1 MSKYIIT
8 AVSIMFIAILAVWST
23 SPGGAMRA
31 ADTISFDPQTE
42 IRTQWFK
49 SVDEYSDFI
58 RTIEARNRNMYKAGF
73 EDTRVFKELSSI
85 SEAPAALEMESL
97 KKGDFSET
105 NVQVAGIDE
114 ADIMKTDG
122 DFIYAISNNRV
133 FIVRAYPGKD
143 AEIVSII
150 NFNGKQPTGMFIN
163 GNKLTVFGH
172 LHSRDFLKDMDF
184 APVHGMSFFEI
195 YDISDRSRPELKK
208 NFKFEG
214 TYFNARMKDEHVYFV
229 LINQTVS
236 RATLPTPV
244 IIEDEHV
251 RDIPVTDIAYFNIP
265 YMNPRLVTVHS
276 IDIEE
281 AENNDSKSV
290 AVEYGQNMYMSH
302 KNIYITYTKTVNEQ
316 KINQKML
323 NELIEQHVS
332 DTEMLLIDKI
342 RKTDDDVLS
351 EYEKDV
357 KITKIYMSHFNMLG
371 SRERARIQNR
381 ARELTH
387 KKLEKYGN
395 LEFTVV
401 HRIGINNGR
410 VRVKDNGTVPGHI
423 INQFSMDEKEGV
435 FRIATTISRSWS
447 GYSGSREST
456 NNVYTLDDDLYI
468 IGRLE
473 GLARSEQIYSTRFIG
488 DRLYMV
494 TFRQIDPFFVID
506 LKNPRKI
513 KELGKL
519 KIPGFSRYL
528 HPYDRNTIIG
538 IGQDATEQGR
548 TTGLKIS
555 LFDVSN
561 VSKPKEVA
569 KFVTDEKYANST
581 ALYEHKA
588 FLFDRNKKLLV
599 IPAFSHS
606 HNGDQSYNGAFVFR
620 ISKDK
625 IKLRGLIDH
634 SMAKYGNNLQVER
647 SLWIKDLLYTKSPNL
662 LRINE
667 IASLSAVKN
676 IALEDQTVKIMKY

>member
-1 MSKYIIT
+1 
-8 AVSIMFIAILAVWST
+8 
-23 SPGGAMRA
+23 
-31 ADTISFDPQTE
+31 
-42 IRTQWFK
+42 
-49 SVDEYSDFI
+49 
-58 RTIEARNRNMYKAGF
+58 MYKLELDSPAIF
-73 EDTRVFKELSSI
+73 EKFRSI
-85 SEAPAALEMESL
+85 AKAPAALEMKPL

-133 FIVRAYPGKD
+133 FIIRAYPGKD
-143 AEIVSII
+143 AEIVSTVD
-150 NFNGKQPTGMFIN
+150 FSRKQPTGMFIH
-163 GNKLTVFGH
+163 GNKLAVFGH
-172 LHSRDFLKDMDF
+172 LHSRDFLKDIDF
-184 APVHGMSFFEI
+184 APIHGMSFFEI
-195 YDISDRSRPELKK
+195 YDMSDRSRPELKK
-208 NFKFEG
+208 DFKFEG
-214 TYFNARMKDEHVYFV
+214 TYFNARMKDEHVYFI
-229 LINQTVS
+229 LINQPVS

-265 YMNPRLVTVHS
+265 YMNPQLVTVHS
-276 IDIEE
+276 IDIEK

-290 AVEYGQNMYMSH
+290 AVEHGQNMYMSH
-302 KNIYITYTKTVNEQ
+302 KNIYITYTQIVNEQ

-351 EYEKDV
+351 EYEKDLKV
-357 KITKIYMSHFNMLG
+357 KDIYMSHFNLLSSM
-371 SRERARIQNR
+371 ERARIQNR
-381 ARELTH
+381 AQELTQ
-387 KKLEKYGN
+387 KKLQKYGN

-401 HRIGINNGR
+401 HRIGVNNGR

-423 INQFSMDEKEGV
+423 INQFSMDEKDGV
-435 FRIATTISRSWS
+435 FRIATTISRRWS

-555 LFDVSN
+555 LFDVRN

-569 KFVTDEKYANST
+569 KFVTDERYANST

-599 IPAFSHS
+599 IPAFSHG

-625 IKLRGLIDH
+625 VKLRGLIDH

-676 IALEDQTVKIMKY
+676 IALNSTTVKIMKY